1 MEVKW
6 EDFESA
12 HMTKE
17 KQLDSEVFS
26 HSTFKVPHTPGSDQ
40 ILFTCNLRWS
50 NNKPNTL
57 SNSWKRIKFI
67 PIKQPDKLPT
77 WA

>member
-12 HMTKE
+12 HTTKE

-26 HSTFKVPHTPGSDQ
+26 HLTFKVPHTPESDQ
-40 ILFTCNLRWS
+40 ILFTCNLR
-50 NNKPNTL
+50 
-57 SNSWKRIKFI
+57 
-67 PIKQPDKLPT
+67 
-77 WA
+77 